1 MCLMNTILIC
11 LGSSYIAATIPAT
24 LIALYCIQK
33 FYLRTSRQMRLL
45 DLEYRSPMYQ
55 QFTETLEGLETIR
68 AFGWQEYCDREET
81 RRLNTSQKPY
91 YILYMIQRWLNLVLD
106 SLVASLAVLLVAL
119 ALCLP
124 NTSSGG
130 AIGVALSSVLSF
142 NTSLKGLIMSWTQLE
157 TSLGSV
163 ARTQSFEKNTPSEDQ
178 AEKLDPGADW
188 PRGQVDVRNLTVSYG
203 LVFHPEISRSN
214 ARRRDGTVALKNV
227 SFQIKAGQKVGVCG
241 RTGR

>member
-11 LGSSYIAATIPAT
+11 LGSSYIAATIPGT
-24 LIALYCIQK
+24 LIALYLIQK
-33 FYLRTSRQMRLL
+33 YYLRTSRQMRLL

-68 AFGWQEYCDREET
+68 AFGWQDFCDREET
-81 RRLNTSQKPY
+81 NRLNTSQKPY

-157 TSLGSV
+157 TSIGSV
-163 ARTQSFEKNTPSEDQ
+163 ARTQSFEKSTPSENQ
-178 AEKLDPGADW
+178 AESLDPGTDW
-188 PRGQVDVRNLTVSYG
+188 PRGQVNVSNLTVSYG
-203 LVFHPEISRSN
+203 F
-214 ARRRDGTVALKNV
+214 VALPP
-227 SFQIKAGQKVGVCG
+227 VGVN
-241 RTGR
+241 